1 MTVLSGTPRVKQV
14 GFFFLSQMKGNPG
27 QKTGPSLICCFWL
40 QIQEPLS
47 HQMRGKVGTIIS
59 SNEVQGLCLSNVTE
73 GHTSLLWLV
82 SCSGC
87 RTAIALH
94 ADTQHPKEENPPPF
108 SLQLS
113 TKSGRLPECL
123 LCQLL
128 PLLPPAQNSL
138 PSPTSSPCKSKG
150 ITRRSF
156 RLSLGTVGLP

>member
-14 GFFFLSQMKGNPG
+14 GFFFFLSQMRSNPG

-94 ADTQHPKEENPPPF
+94 ADTQHPKEENPH
-108 SLQLS
+108 LS
-113 TKSGRLPECL
+113 P
-123 LCQLL
+123 
-128 PLLPPAQNSL
+128 
-138 PSPTSSPCKSKG
+138 
-150 ITRRSF
+150 
-156 RLSLGTVGLP
+156 

>member
-14 GFFFLSQMKGNPG
+14 GFFFLSQMRSNPG

-94 ADTQHPKEENPPPF
+94 ADTQHPKEEKPPPL
-108 SLQLS
+108 SLALYKEWGDFQNVS
-113 TKSGRLPECL
+113 SASSFPSCL
-123 LCQLL
+123 L
-128 PLLPPAQNSL
+128 A
-138 PSPTSSPCKSKG
+138 
-150 ITRRSF
+150 
-156 RLSLGTVGLP
+156 